1 MAIRT
6 GALRFWTKFD
16 RDWGWN
22 LARLLAY
29 TLLQALFAVIGLQV
43 VALALALR
51 FGSSRAQDSVIAD
64 IARLLP
70 DRVEAN
76 AVTAFAHSL
85 RSAPGWLLALG
96 LPVAIWYGSRLFA
109 VLESVL
115 CVIFRRPRRRFLWQ
129 NRAALLMLL
138 LFTLLLP
145 IIVLSATAI
154 PRIGVSPELAIT
166 IADSDAVA
174 NMPWISWVALLAG
187 LVANFL
193 VAQVAYTLLTPKG
206 VSWRAAW
213 PGALVAAALS
223 QGYLL
228 IFPLYVRYV
237 LHPNHFGSVAGF
249 ALVALVFLYAY
260 GVFIVI
266 GAEIAS
272 LRAGYGPGTGDVTE
286 TVARAAQTEREPPAI
301 EAALPSRRERIPVV
315 YPASAPAFDDQP
327 TAPMHVPMAAR
338 RAPER
343 D

>member
-29 TLLQALFAVIGLQV
+29 TLLQALFAVLGLQV

-51 FGSSRAQDSVIAD
+51 FASSRAQDSVVAD

-76 AVTAFAHSL
+76 AVVAFAHSL

-115 CVIFRRPRRRFLWQ
+115 CVIFRRARRRFLQQ
-129 NRAALLMLL
+129 NRAAMLMLL
-138 LFTLLLP
+138 LFALLLP

-166 IADSDAVA
+166 IADPDAVA
-174 NMPWISWVALLAG
+174 SMPWISWVALLAG

-193 VAQVAYTLLTPKG
+193 VAQVAYTLLTPG
-206 VSWRAAW
+206 SVSWRAAW

-228 IFPLYVRYV
+228 IFPLYARYV

-260 GVFIVI
+260 GVFIVV

-272 LRAGYGPGTGDVTE
+272 LRAGYGPGTGDVTQI
-286 TVARAAQTEREPPAI
+286 VARATQPERETPAAPMAVPPRRARIPAI
-301 EAALPSRRERIPVV
+301 YPV
-315 YPASAPAFDDQP
+315 PAPAFDDQP
-327 TAPMHVPMAAR
+327 TAPLHVPAALR

-343 D
+343 E